1 MNGELVRIVDAI
13 HRDKAIDKELIFTS
27 IEQALAQS
35 ARKHLNLKDLPTVHI
50 DRSSGEI
57 SATDAGQ
64 LIDPNILGRIAY
76 QQARQIFVQKLREAE
91 SDTVFAEFAHKK
103 GDIVTAH
110 VARYEGPHI
119 VARLGEK
126 AEATMLKSEQ
136 VPGESYRIGER
147 LRGYIA
153 EVEKKG
159 TRIMIYLSR
168 AHEEFVRRLFQLEV
182 PEIADGTV
190 LIKGIA
196 REPGYRT
203 KLTVTSTNEK
213 VDCLGACVGVRG
225 SRIRNVVD
233 ELNGENV
240 DIVRWSED
248 PKELIKNALKP
259 AEVAEVILEPEKT
272 RATVYVLK
280 DELSQA
286 IGKGGRNVRLAS
298 KLTGWEID
306 IYELGG
312 EEQKGPTAEKPA
324 EATPT
329 PPVTEAPA
337 AEAPPPP
344 TGAGSTT

>member
-1 MNGELVRIVDAI
+1 MNGELIRIVDTI
-13 HRDKAIDKELIFTS
+13 HRDKAIDKELIFQS
-27 IEQALAQS
+27 IEQALAQ
-35 ARKHLNLKDLPTVHI
+35 AAKKHLALKELPVVKI
-50 DRSSGEI
+50 DRASGEI

-64 LIDPNILGRIAY
+64 PIDPNILGRIAY

-103 GDIVTAH
+103 HDIVTAH
-110 VARYEGPHI
+110 VARYEGPHLI
-119 VARLGEK
+119 CRIGEK
-126 AEATMLKSEQ
+126 AEATLLKSEQ

-147 LRGYIA
+147 LRALIH

-159 TRIMIYLSR
+159 TRLKIYISR
-168 AHEEFVRRLFQLEV
+168 ANEEFVRRLFQLEV
-182 PEIADGTV
+182 PEISDGTV

-203 KLTVTSTNEK
+203 KLTVTSTNDR

-240 DIVRWSED
+240 DIVRWSEE
-248 PKELIKNALKP
+248 PKELIRNALKP
-259 AEVAEVILEPEKT
+259 AEVADVILEPDKL

-280 DELSQA
+280 SELSQA

-312 EEQKGPTAEKPA
+312 DGQSPSKAEIPAAGETAAPAPA
-324 EATPT
+324 EGGAPKSET
-329 PPVTEAPA
+329 PPAAAPQ
-337 AEAPPPP
+337 
-344 TGAGSTT
+344 G